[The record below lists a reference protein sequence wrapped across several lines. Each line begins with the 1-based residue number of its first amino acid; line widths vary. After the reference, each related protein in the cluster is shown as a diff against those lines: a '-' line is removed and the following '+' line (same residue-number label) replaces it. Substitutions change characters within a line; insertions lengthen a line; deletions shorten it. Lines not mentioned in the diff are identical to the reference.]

1 MISSLKSKFSSST
14 RRALLVSSDKLAVY
28 HWVNNNLGSSYL
40 FDGSP
45 EGFEYFGHYL
55 DEVPNDLVYVLLDT
69 PAEEYRLDTIPHVF
83 GGDRKSII
91 ERKQGR
97 MFRGTPY
104 LYAEV
109 QGREKE
115 GRRDDNIM
123 FSAITNPDTIQPW
136 LKILEEHKVPVA
148 SVVSVPLLLQNNA
161 DVIPDMSGNALV
173 FSLQSMSGLRQS
185 FFQDKLLKFSR
196 LVKVPR
202 YGTSPYAPIITE
214 ELVKVR
220 RYLQSTHLLDQD
232 RPLDI
237 HFLGNKELLD
247 ELGKTH
253 VNSSMVRYHMLDVDV
268 LGKSYGFSDQMQTP
282 FSDKH
287 LVYQLLKNKSKN
299 YYALNKETRYFQMRQ
314 INKTLKVASLLLL
327 LTGFIWGG
335 LNVLEG
341 FTYRQ
346 QHISDAKKA
355 DFYNVRYEVAQE
367 RISALPVDPADLK
380 VVVDTTG
387 TLKTYKSEPVDMFK
401 LISKGMDIF
410 PEIQISKI
418 HWAANINPNHKLGAG
433 KLDSIIN
440 EGIQGVLGFSNISD
454 EETGYLYYQI
464 ALIDG
469 YLDKFDGDYR
479 KALHMIDQ
487 FAESLRRQD
496 SVHDVSV
503 VSLPLDISS
512 EASLQGSTKENSSQ
526 SNFSIRVVLG
536 IKNEA

>member
-148 SVVSVPLLLQNNA
+148 SVVSVPLLLQDNA
-161 DVIPDMSGNALV
+161 DIIPDMSGNALV

-282 FSDKH
+282 FSDKY

-355 DFYNVRYEVAQE
+355 DFYSVRYEVAQE

>member
-55 DEVPNDLVYVLLDT
+55 DEVPNDPVYVLLDT

-148 SVVSVPLLLQNNA
+148 SVVSVPLLLQDNA

-282 FSDKH
+282 FSDKY

-440 EGIQGVLGFSNISD
+440 EGNQGVLGFSNISD

>member
-148 SVVSVPLLLQNNA
+148 SVVSVPLLLQDNA
-161 DVIPDMSGNALV
+161 DIIPDMSGNALV

-282 FSDKH
+282 FSDKY

-355 DFYNVRYEVAQE
+355 DFYSVRYEVAQE

-440 EGIQGVLGFSNISD
+440 EGNQGVLGFSNISD

>member
-148 SVVSVPLLLQNNA
+148 SVVSVPLLLQDNA

-282 FSDKH
+282 FSDKY

-387 TLKTYKSEPVDMFK
+387 TLKTYKSEPDDMFR
-401 LISKGMDIF
+401 LISKRMDIF

-440 EGIQGVLGFSNISD
+440 EGNQGVLGFSNISD

>member
-14 RRALLVSSDKLAVY
+14 RRALLVSTDKLAVY

-55 DEVPNDLVYVLLDT
+55 DEVPNDPVYVLLDT
-69 PAEEYRLDTIPHVF
+69 AGEEYRLDTIPHVF
-83 GGDRKSII
+83 GADRKSII
-91 ERKQGR
+91 ARKQSR

-253 VNSSMVRYHMLDVDV
+253 VNSSMVRYHMLDVDA

-282 FSDKH
+282 FSDKY

-355 DFYNVRYEVAQE
+355 DFYSVRYEVAQE

-440 EGIQGVLGFSNISD
+440 EGNQGVLGFSNISD

>member
-55 DEVPNDLVYVLLDT
+55 DEVPNDPVYVLLDT

-83 GGDRKSII
+83 GADRKSII

-148 SVVSVPLLLQNNA
+148 SVVSVPLLLQDNA
-161 DVIPDMSGNALV
+161 DIIPDMSGNALV

-282 FSDKH
+282 FSDKY

-355 DFYNVRYEVAQE
+355 DFYSVRYEVAQE

-512 EASLQGSTKENSSQ
+512 EASLQGSTKEKSSQ
-526 SNFSIRVVLG
+526 SNFSVRVVLG
-536 IKNEA
+536 IKDEA

>member
-282 FSDKH
+282 FSDKY